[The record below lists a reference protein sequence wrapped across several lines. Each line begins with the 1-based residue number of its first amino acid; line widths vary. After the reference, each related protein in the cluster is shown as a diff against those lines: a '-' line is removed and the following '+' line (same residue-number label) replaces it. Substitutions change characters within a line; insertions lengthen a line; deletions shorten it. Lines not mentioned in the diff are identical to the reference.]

1 MALTIVANIEAKKNK
16 IEFIKEE
23 LLKLIEPTKAEE
35 GCIEY
40 RLQQDNQNPEF
51 FLFFEIWENREL
63 WQKHMD
69 SEHLQNLIRVT
80 EGSLVDLTVTEMNEI
95 GS

>member
-23 LLKLIEPTKAEE
+23 LLKLIAPTKAEE

-40 RLQQDNQNPEF
+40 RLQQDNNNPEF

-69 SEHLQNLIRVT
+69 SKHLQNLVRVT
-80 EGSLVDLTVTEMNEI
+80 EGSLVDLTVTEMSEV
-95 GS
+95 GC

>member
-69 SEHLQNLIRVT
+69 SEHLQNLVRVT
-80 EGSLVDLTVTEMNEI
+80 EGSLVDLTVTEMNEV
-95 GS
+95 GC

>member
-16 IEFIKEE
+16 IDFIKEE
-23 LLKLIEPTKAEE
+23 LLKLIAATKAEE

>member
-51 FLFFEIWENREL
+51 FYFL
-63 WQKHMD
+63 KYGK
-69 SEHLQNLIRVT
+69 T
-80 EGSLVDLTVTEMNEI
+80 ESYGKNI
-95 GS
+95 

>member
-23 LLKLIEPTKAEE
+23 LLKLIAPTKAEE

-40 RLQQDNQNPEF
+40 RLQQDNNNPEF

-69 SEHLQNLIRVT
+69 SEHLQNLVRVT
-80 EGSLVDLTVTEMNEI
+80 EGSLVDLTVTEMSEV
-95 GS
+95 GC

>member
-1 MALTIVANIEAKKNK
+1 MAITIVANIEAKKNK

-40 RLQQDNQNPEF
+40 RLQQDDKHPEF
-51 FLFFEIWENREL
+51 FLFFETWENREL

-69 SEHLQNLIRVT
+69 SDHIEKLIRAT
-80 EGSLVDLTVTEMNEI
+80 EGSLVDLSVTEMSEI
-95 GS
+95 A

>member
-51 FLFFEIWENREL
+51 FLFFETWENREL

-69 SEHLQNLIRVT
+69 SEHLQNLVRVT
-80 EGSLVDLTVTEMNEI
+80 EGSLVDLTVTEMSEV
-95 GS
+95 GC